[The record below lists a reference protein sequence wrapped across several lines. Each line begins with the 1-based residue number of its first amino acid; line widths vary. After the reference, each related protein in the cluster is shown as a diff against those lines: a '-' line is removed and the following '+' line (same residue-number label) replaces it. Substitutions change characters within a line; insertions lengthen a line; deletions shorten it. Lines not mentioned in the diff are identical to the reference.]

1 MTVRVGSARVDI
13 TPPLTVPY
21 LGLLPRQ
28 AYFTGVHDPLF
39 ARALV
44 FDDGTERAALVC
56 ADAIGLGN
64 HILGPSR
71 SFTDEVRARIERR
84 CGLRGDH
91 VMVSST
97 HAHSTP
103 ETLGITRLRDVP
115 AALPWLEILLDQLA
129 SAVEMA
135 CDDTRLC
142 TLKVG
147 TGLVLGVARNRRPAW
162 EGLSLENQ
170 AARGRLDPQLQV
182 LLCQDEE
189 GNARQVLLNFQC
201 HPVTVQV
208 QPMVS
213 ADYPGAAM
221 EMVARGL
228 PGCRDCLFL
237 QGAAGNLN
245 PVRDDTRD
253 FRDVALYGTM
263 VAGEALKVTA
273 RLLGGDV
280 LPMEEVIV
288 RSASARVAIPPRV
301 LPEKAEWET
310 KLADARAL
318 EQRARGQREKL
329 KAAQQGR
336 DAQEVL
342 DSIERFSVPR
352 EVEVQVLRI
361 GDLAIASTPGEM
373 FTEWGLKIKK
383 ESPSPHTF
391 IAELANGWA
400 GYLLN
405 PGGFTEGGYEASPG
419 PWTQTNEEGA
429 ALLADTAISLI
440 GRLWP
445 ERSRR

>member
-1 MTVRVGSARVDI
+1 MHVRVGSARVDI
-13 TPPLTVPY
+13 TPPLTIPY
-21 LGLLPRQ
+21 LGLMPRQ

-44 FDDGTERAALVC
+44 FDDGRERAALVC

-64 HILGPSR
+64 HILGPGR
-71 SFTDEVRARIERR
+71 SFTSELRARIERR

-103 ETLGITRLRDVP
+103 ETLGITRLGDVP
-115 AALPWLEILLDQLA
+115 AAAPWLEALLDHLA
-129 SAVEMA
+129 SAVAMA
-135 CDDTRLC
+135 CDDTRPC
-142 TLKVG
+142 ALKVG
-147 TGLVLGVARNRRPAW
+147 TGLVPGVARNRRPAW
-162 EGLSLENQ
+162 QGLSLEDQ

-182 LLCQDEE
+182 LLCEDQE

-213 ADYPGAAM
+213 ADYPGAAV
-221 EMVARGL
+221 EMVRRGL

-253 FRDVALYGTM
+253 FRDVAVYGAM
-263 VAGEALKVTA
+263 VADEALKVTA
-273 RLLGGDV
+273 RLLGGGV
-280 LPMEEVIV
+280 APMEDVIV
-288 RSASARVAIPPRV
+288 RSASARVAVPPRAQ
-301 LPEKAEWET
+301 PDRAEWER
-310 KLADARAL
+310 KLGDARAL
-318 EQRARGQREKL
+318 EQTAREERENL
-329 KAAQQGR
+329 AARQQLR

-342 DSIERFSVPR
+342 DSMEHFGVPQ
-352 EVEVQVLRI
+352 EAEVQVVRI

-391 IAELANGWA
+391 IAELANGWV

-405 PGGFTEGGYEASPG
+405 PGGFAEGGYEASPG
-419 PWTQTNEEGA
+419 PWTQTNEDGA
-429 ALLADTAISLI
+429 ALLADTAIDLI
-440 GRLWP
+440 RRLWP
-445 ERSRR
+445 GRMR